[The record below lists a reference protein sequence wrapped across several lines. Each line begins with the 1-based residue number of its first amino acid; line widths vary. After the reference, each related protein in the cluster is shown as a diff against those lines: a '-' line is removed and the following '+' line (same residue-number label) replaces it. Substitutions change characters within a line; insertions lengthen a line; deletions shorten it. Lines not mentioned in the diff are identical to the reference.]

1 MAYESLEFEKALEDY
16 LPSSQSNG
24 EIVKG
29 ILLRKDQDYAYLDIN
44 NKKEGRI
51 KLSELDNLEIND
63 ELEVQVLR
71 EEEDYIIVSYLALK
85 KQRILEKISVGDI
98 LEGKIVKSTK
108 TGYVVRIDVLDVNLP
123 YSQSGYKKDS
133 NVIGKEVTVMIKS
146 KNGKKVNVSRT
157 AVIEKENSQFFD
169 KYTVGNVVEG
179 KISKILDFGAV
190 VSLGQINAFIH
201 ISEISWKN
209 VNSVSEHL
217 KVGQKRVF
225 KIIDLNKEEKNV
237 KLSLKQIEENPWD
250 IMKNKYKVG
259 DIVEGKVKMI
269 FDFGIL
275 IDLGQNEEVFM
286 HISDITCRKVSD
298 INAIYKVGDV
308 VKAKIINFN
317 DDKQRVQV
325 SAKVLLEEVL
335 DNISNIYSVGQ
346 VVKGRVIN
354 VQDYGV
360 FVELDDKVEVFI
372 HQNEYTWLRDEKVSF
387 KLGDIIE
394 FKLIKVDSQD
404 KKLSGSI
411 KELTKSPFEEAM
423 EVYDQGDRLKVVI
436 SDIIE
441 AGALVPLTENFKALI
456 PKKELSMDFVKNT
469 SDVVNV
475 GDEVE
480 VIVLEID
487 SEKKSII
494 LSIRQVQ
501 LEQEENEEE
510 IEE

>member
-29 ILLRKDQDYAYLDIN
+29 MLIRKDQDYAYLDIN

-51 KLSELDNLEIND
+51 KLSELNNLEINE

-71 EEEDYIIVSYLALK
+71 EDEDYIIVSYLSLR
-85 KQRILEKISVGDI
+85 KQKVLEKLSVGDI
-98 LEGKIVKSTK
+98 LEGRIIKSTK
-108 TGYVVRIDVLDVNLP
+108 MGYVVRVDVLDVNLP
-123 YSQSGYKKDS
+123 YSQSGYKKDAS
-133 NVIGKEVTVMIKS
+133 VIGKEVTVMVKS
-146 KNGKKVNVSRT
+146 KNGKRVNVSRI

-209 VNSVSEHL
+209 VNNISDYL
-217 KVGQKRVF
+217 KIGQKRVF

-250 IMKNKYKVG
+250 IMRNKYKMG
-259 DIVEGKVKMI
+259 DIVEGKIKMI
-269 FDFGIL
+269 FDFGVL
-275 IDLGQNEEVFM
+275 IDLDNNEEVFM
-286 HISDITCRKVSD
+286 HISDVTCRKISD
-298 INAIYKVGDV
+298 INAIYKIGDS

-317 DDKQRVQV
+317 DEKQRVQV

-335 DNISNIYSVGQ
+335 NNISNVYSVGQ
-346 VVKGRVIN
+346 IVKGRVIN
-354 VQDYGV
+354 VQDYGI

-372 HQNEYTWLRDEKVSF
+372 HQNEYTWSRDEKVTF
-387 KLGDIIE
+387 KLDDIVE
-394 FKLIKVDSQD
+394 FKLIKVDSQE

-411 KELTKSPFEEAM
+411 KELTKSPFDEAT

-441 AGALVPLTENFKALI
+441 AGALVPLTEKFKALI
-456 PKKELSMDFVKNT
+456 PKKELSLDFVKNA

-487 SEKKSII
+487 SDKKSII

-501 LEQEENEEE
+501 LEQEETEEE
-510 IEE
+510 TE

>member
-51 KLSELDNLEIND
+51 KLSELNNLEIND
-63 ELEVQVLR
+63 EIEVQVLK
-71 EEEDYIIVSYLALK
+71 EDEDYIIVSHMALK

-98 LEGKIVKSTK
+98 LDGKIIKSTK
-108 TGYVVRIDVLDVNLP
+108 SGYVVRIDVLDVNLP
-123 YSQSGYKKDS
+123 YSQSGFRRDA
-133 NVIGKEVTVMIKS
+133 NVSGKEITVMVKS

-157 AVIEKENSQFFD
+157 AVLDKENSQFFD
-169 KYTVGNVVEG
+169 KYVVGNVVEG

-237 KLSLKQIEENPWD
+237 KLSLKQIEENPWET
-250 IMKNKYKVG
+250 MKNKYKVG
-259 DIVEGKVKMI
+259 DIVEGKIKMI
-269 FDFGIL
+269 FDFGVL
-275 IDLGQNEEVFM
+275 IDVDKNEEVFM

-298 INAIYKVGDV
+298 INAIYKVGDTV
-308 VKAKIINFN
+308 RARIINFN
-317 DDKQRVQV
+317 DEKQRVQV
-325 SAKVLLEEVL
+325 SAKVLLEEIL
-335 DNISNIYSVGQ
+335 DNISNIYEVGQ
-346 VVKGRVIN
+346 IVKGKVIN
-354 VQDYGV
+354 IQEYGV

-372 HQNEYTWLRDEKVSF
+372 HQNEYSWLRDEKLTF
-387 KLGDIIE
+387 NLGDIIE
-394 FKLIKVDSQD
+394 FKLIKVDANE

-411 KELTKSPFEEAM
+411 KELTKSPFDEAA
-423 EVYDQGDRLKVVI
+423 EVYDQGDRLKVAI

-456 PKKELSMDFVKNT
+456 PKKELSLDFVKNT
-469 SDVVNV
+469 TDVVNV

-487 SEKKSII
+487 REKKSII

-501 LEQEENEEE
+501 IEQENEE